1 MRIILEL
8 LRLTPMNEIEQKMAR
23 RKHLFIGS
31 GCIIIA
37 LIILSFVLFARSY
50 QRKTD
55 YAHIKQTNTLR
66 VIVEPNSMSYQV
78 IDIDSIA
85 GLQALMIQQF
95 AHDHQIDKVVFITE
109 PNLSAAIDSLLQN
122 KVDILA
128 WHIPIYNQMR
138 QKISYTIPVFTSRQ
152 MLIQRKQNKQ
162 KPDSV
167 AFIRNQL
174 ELANQNVYILPG
186 AFYRQRL
193 TNLSH
198 EIGDS
203 IYIKEIQNA
212 TPADLLDMLIEKH
225 IDYAVLDEFV
235 ARVLLKQPEY
245 KNLDMST
252 AISFTQNYS
261 WAIHPNTPILRDSI
275 NNWLSVYLESKEYNK
290 IYRQYTGV
298 K

>member
-1 MRIILEL
+1 MRAFMEF
-8 LRLTPMNEIEQKMAR
+8 LRLIRMNEIEKKMAK
-23 RKHLFIGS
+23 RKHLFIGGGS
-31 GCIIIA
+31 IIIA
-37 LIILSFVLFARSY
+37 LIIVSFVLFARSY

-55 YAHIKQTNTLR
+55 YARIKQVNTLR
-66 VIVEPNSMSYQV
+66 VIVEPNTMSYQV
-78 IDIDSIA
+78 VDIDSIA
-85 GLQALMIQQF
+85 GLQALMIKQF
-95 AHDHQIDKVVFITE
+95 AIDHQIDRVEFINE

-138 QKISYTIPVFTSRQ
+138 QKISYSIPVFTSRQ
-152 MLIQRKQNKQ
+152 MLIQRKEN
-162 KPDSV
+162 PTDST

-174 ELANQNVYILPG
+174 ELANQDVYILPG

-193 TNLSH
+193 NNLSQ

-203 IYIKEIQNA
+203 IFIKEIQNA
-212 TPADLLDMLIEKH
+212 VPTDLLNMLVEHH
-225 IDYAVLDEFV
+225 IDYAVCDEFV

-245 KNLDMST
+245 QELDMST

-261 WAIHPNTPILRDSI
+261 WAINPNTPVLCDSI
-275 NNWLSVYLESKEYNK
+275 NAWLEVYLESKAYNK

>member
-1 MRIILEL
+1 MQQ
-8 LRLTPMNEIEQKMAR
+8 TVEQKMAK
-23 RKHLFIGS
+23 RKHLFIGG
-31 GCIIIA
+31 GCVVIA
-37 LIILSFVLFARSY
+37 LIILSFVLFAHSY
-50 QRKTD
+50 RRKTE
-55 YAHIKQTNTLR
+55 YARIQHLSTLR

-78 IDIDSIA
+78 VDIDSIA
-85 GLQALMIQQF
+85 GLQALMIKQF
-95 AHDHQIDKVVFITE
+95 AADHQIDRVVFINE

-138 QKISYTIPVFTSRQ
+138 QKINYTIPVFTSRQ
-152 MLIQRKQNKQ
+152 MLIQRKENKA
-162 KPDSV
+162 DSI

-193 TNLSH
+193 NNLSK

-203 IYIKEIQNA
+203 IYIREIPNA
-212 TPADLLDMLIEKH
+212 VPSDLLNMLLERH

-235 ARVLLKQPEY
+235 ARVLLKKAPYRQ
-245 KNLDMST
+245 LDMST

-261 WAIHPNTPILRDSI
+261 WALNPNTPVLCDSI
-275 NNWLSVYLESKEYNK
+275 NAWLEVYLESKEYNK

-298 K
+298 P

>member
-1 MRIILEL
+1 
-8 LRLTPMNEIEQKMAR
+8 MNEIEQKMAR

-55 YAHIKQTNTLR
+55 YARIKQANTLR

-138 QKISYTIPVFTSRQ
+138 QKISYSIPVFTSRQ
-152 MLIQRKQNKQ
+152 MLIQRQ
-162 KPDSV
+162 KAPNDSI
-167 AFIRNQL
+167 AFISNQL
-174 ELANQNVYILPG
+174 ELANKDVYILPG

-193 TNLSH
+193 NNLAE

-203 IYIKEIQNA
+203 IYIKEIPNA
-212 TPADLLDMLIEKH
+212 VPSDLLKMVVDRH
-225 IDYAVLDEFV
+225 IDYAVCDEFV
-235 ARVLLKQPEY
+235 ARVLLKKEEFQT
-245 KNLDMST
+245 LDMST

-261 WAIHPNTPILRDSI
+261 WALNPNTPILCDSI
-275 NNWLSVYLESKEYNK
+275 NAWLSVYLESKEYNT

-298 K
+298 D

>member
-1 MRIILEL
+1 MQQ
-8 LRLTPMNEIEQKMAR
+8 TVEQKMAK
-23 RKHLFIGS
+23 RKHLFIGG
-31 GCIIIA
+31 GCVVIA
-37 LIILSFVLFARSY
+37 LIILSFVLFAHSY
-50 QRKTD
+50 RRKTD
-55 YAHIKQTNTLR
+55 YARIQHLSTLR

-78 IDIDSIA
+78 VDIDSIA
-85 GLQALMIQQF
+85 GLQALMIKQF
-95 AHDHQIDKVVFITE
+95 AADHQIDRVVFINE

-138 QKISYTIPVFTSRQ
+138 QKINYTIPVFTSRQ
-152 MLIQRKQNKQ
+152 MLIQRKENKA
-162 KPDSV
+162 DSI

-193 TNLSH
+193 NNLSK

-203 IYIKEIQNA
+203 IYIREIPNA
-212 TPADLLDMLIEKH
+212 VPSDLLNMLLERH

-235 ARVLLKQPEY
+235 ARVLLKKAPYRQ
-245 KNLDMST
+245 LDMST

-261 WAIHPNTPILRDSI
+261 WALNPNTPVLCDSI
-275 NNWLSVYLESKEYNK
+275 NAWLEVYLESKEYNK

-298 K
+298 P

>member
-1 MRIILEL
+1 MRAFLEF
-8 LRLTPMNEIEQKMAR
+8 LRLIRMNEIEKKMAR
-23 RKHLFIGS
+23 RKHLFIGGGS
-31 GCIIIA
+31 IIIA
-37 LIILSFVLFARSY
+37 LIIISFVLFARSY

-55 YAHIKQTNTLR
+55 YARIKQVNTLR
-66 VIVEPNSMSYQV
+66 VIVEPNTMSYQV
-78 IDIDSIA
+78 VDIDSIA
-85 GLQALMIQQF
+85 GLQALMIKQF
-95 AHDHQIDKVVFITE
+95 ALDHQIDRVEFINE

-138 QKISYTIPVFTSRQ
+138 QKISYSIPVFTSRQ
-152 MLIQRKQNKQ
+152 MLIQRKEN
-162 KPDSV
+162 PTDST

-174 ELANQNVYILPG
+174 ELANQDVYILPG

-193 TNLSH
+193 NNLSQ

-203 IYIKEIQNA
+203 IFIKEIQNA
-212 TPADLLDMLIEKH
+212 VPTDLLNMLVEHH
-225 IDYAVLDEFV
+225 IDYAVCDEFV
-235 ARVLLKQPEY
+235 ARILLKQPEY
-245 KNLDMST
+245 QELDMST

-261 WAIHPNTPILRDSI
+261 WAINPNTPVLCDSI
-275 NNWLSVYLESKEYNK
+275 NAWLEVYLESKAYNK

>member
-1 MRIILEL
+1 
-8 LRLTPMNEIEQKMAR
+8 MNQLDKKMAKQ
-23 RKHLFIGS
+23 KHLFIGS

-37 LIILSFVLFARSY
+37 LIILSFALFAHSY
-50 QRKTD
+50 KRKTD
-55 YAHIKQTNTLR
+55 YALIKHTNTIR

-78 IDIDSIA
+78 VDIDSIA
-85 GLQALMIQQF
+85 GLQALMIKQF
-95 AHDHQIDKVVFITE
+95 ALDHQIDNVVFINE

-152 MLIQRKQNKQ
+152 MLIQRAYNKQ

-174 ELANQNVYILPG
+174 ELANKDVYILPG

-193 TNLSH
+193 TNLSR

-212 TPADLLDMLIEKH
+212 VPSDLLDMLINRH

-235 ARVLLKQPEY
+235 ARVLLKQPAY
-245 KNLDMST
+245 KQLDMST

-261 WAIHPNTPILRDSI
+261 WAINPNTPILCDSL
-275 NNWLSVYLESKEYNK
+275 NSWLAIYLESKAYNK

>member
-1 MRIILEL
+1 MRAFLEF
-8 LRLTPMNEIEQKMAR
+8 LRLIRMNEIEKKMAK
-23 RKHLFIGS
+23 RKHLFIGGGS
-31 GCIIIA
+31 IIIA
-37 LIILSFVLFARSY
+37 LIIVSFVLFARSY

-55 YAHIKQTNTLR
+55 YARIKQVNTLR
-66 VIVEPNSMSYQV
+66 VIVEPNTMSYQV
-78 IDIDSIA
+78 VDIDSIA
-85 GLQALMIQQF
+85 GLQALMIKQF
-95 AHDHQIDKVVFITE
+95 ALDHQIDRVEFINE

-138 QKISYTIPVFTSRQ
+138 QKISYSIPVFTSRQ
-152 MLIQRKQNKQ
+152 MLIQRKEN
-162 KPDSV
+162 PTDST

-174 ELANQNVYILPG
+174 ELANQDVYILPG

-193 TNLSH
+193 NNLSQ

-203 IYIKEIQNA
+203 IFIKEIQNA
-212 TPADLLDMLIEKH
+212 VPTDLLNMLVARH
-225 IDYAVLDEFV
+225 IDYAVCDEFV

-245 KNLDMST
+245 QELDMST

-261 WAIHPNTPILRDSI
+261 WAINPNTPILCDSI
-275 NNWLSVYLESKEYNK
+275 NAWLEVYLESKAYNK

>member
-1 MRIILEL
+1 MWVILEF
-8 LRLTPMNEIEQKMAR
+8 LRLIMLNTAEKKMAK
-23 RKHLFIGS
+23 RKHLFIGG
-31 GCIIIA
+31 GCFFIA
-37 LIILSFVLFARSY
+37 LILLSFVLFARSY

-55 YAHIKQTNTLR
+55 YARIKHVNVLR
-66 VIVEPNSMSYQV
+66 VIVEPNRMSYQV
-78 IDIDSIA
+78 VDIDSIA
-85 GLQALMIQQF
+85 GLQALMIRQF
-95 AHDHQIDKVVFITE
+95 AADKHIDKVEFINE

-128 WHIPIYNQMR
+128 WHVPIYNQMR
-138 QKISYTIPVFTSRQ
+138 QKIKYTIPVFTSRQ
-152 MLIQRKQNKQ
+152 MLIQRKKDLQQ
-162 KPDSV
+162 PDSV

-174 ELANQNVYILPG
+174 ELADKEVYILPG

-193 TNLSH
+193 RNLSN

-203 IYIKEIQNA
+203 IYIREIPNA
-212 TPADLLDMLIEKH
+212 VPTDLLDMLVAHH
-225 IDYAVLDEFV
+225 IDYAVCDEFV
-235 ARVLLKQPEY
+235 ARVLLKNPTY

-261 WAIHPNTPILRDSI
+261 WAINPNNPILCDSI
-275 NNWLSVYLESKEYNK
+275 NAWLEVYLESKAYNK

>member
-1 MRIILEL
+1 MRAFLEF
-8 LRLTPMNEIEQKMAR
+8 LRLIRMNEIEKKMAK
-23 RKHLFIGS
+23 RKHLFIGGGS
-31 GCIIIA
+31 IIIA
-37 LIILSFVLFARSY
+37 LIIVSFVLFARSY

-55 YAHIKQTNTLR
+55 YARIKQVNTLR
-66 VIVEPNSMSYQV
+66 VIVEPNTMSYQV
-78 IDIDSIA
+78 VDIDSIA
-85 GLQALMIQQF
+85 GLQALMIKQF
-95 AHDHQIDKVVFITE
+95 ALDHQIDRVEFINE

-138 QKISYTIPVFTSRQ
+138 QKISYSIPVFTSRQ
-152 MLIQRKQNKQ
+152 MLIQRKEN
-162 KPDSV
+162 PTDST

-174 ELANQNVYILPG
+174 ELANQDVYILPG

-193 TNLSH
+193 NNLSQ

-203 IYIKEIQNA
+203 IFIKEIQNA
-212 TPADLLDMLIEKH
+212 VPTDLLNMLVEHH
-225 IDYAVLDEFV
+225 IDYAVCDEFV

-245 KNLDMST
+245 QELDMST

-261 WAIHPNTPILRDSI
+261 WAINPNTPVLCDSI
-275 NNWLSVYLESKEYNK
+275 NAWLEVYLESKAYNK

>member
-1 MRIILEL
+1 MRAFLEF
-8 LRLTPMNEIEQKMAR
+8 LRLIRMNEIEKKMAK
-23 RKHLFIGS
+23 RKHLFIGGGS
-31 GCIIIA
+31 IIIA
-37 LIILSFVLFARSY
+37 LIIVSFVLFARSY

-55 YAHIKQTNTLR
+55 YARIKQVNTLR
-66 VIVEPNSMSYQV
+66 VIVEPNTMSYQV
-78 IDIDSIA
+78 VDIDSIA
-85 GLQALMIQQF
+85 GLQALMIKQF
-95 AHDHQIDKVVFITE
+95 ALDHQIDRVEFINE

-138 QKISYTIPVFTSRQ
+138 QKISYSIPVFTSRQ
-152 MLIQRKQNKQ
+152 MLIQRKEN
-162 KPDSV
+162 PTDST

-193 TNLSH
+193 NNLSQ

-212 TPADLLDMLIEKH
+212 VPTDLLNMLVEHH
-225 IDYAVLDEFV
+225 IDYAVCDEFV

-245 KNLDMST
+245 QELDMST

-261 WAIHPNTPILRDSI
+261 WAINPNTPVLCDSI
-275 NNWLSVYLESKEYNK
+275 NAWLEVYLESKAYNK

>member
-1 MRIILEL
+1 MRAFLEF
-8 LRLTPMNEIEQKMAR
+8 LRLIRMNEIEKKMAK
-23 RKHLFIGS
+23 RKHLFIGGGS
-31 GCIIIA
+31 IIIA
-37 LIILSFVLFARSY
+37 LIIISFVLFARSY

-55 YAHIKQTNTLR
+55 YARIKQVNTLR
-66 VIVEPNSMSYQV
+66 VIVEPNTMSYQV
-78 IDIDSIA
+78 VDIDSIA
-85 GLQALMIQQF
+85 GLQALMIKQF
-95 AHDHQIDKVVFITE
+95 ALDHQIDRVEFINE

-138 QKISYTIPVFTSRQ
+138 QKISYSIPVFTSRQ
-152 MLIQRKQNKQ
+152 MLIQRKEN
-162 KPDSV
+162 PTDST

-174 ELANQNVYILPG
+174 ELANQDVYILPG

-193 TNLSH
+193 NNLSQ

-203 IYIKEIQNA
+203 IFIKEIQNA
-212 TPADLLDMLIEKH
+212 VPTDLLNMLVEHH
-225 IDYAVLDEFV
+225 IDYAVCDEFV

-245 KNLDMST
+245 KELDMST

-261 WAIHPNTPILRDSI
+261 WAINPNTPVLCDSI
-275 NNWLSVYLESKEYNK
+275 NAWLEVYLESKAYNK

>member
-1 MRIILEL
+1 
-8 LRLTPMNEIEQKMAR
+8 MNEIEKKMAK
-23 RKHLFIGS
+23 RKHLFIGGGS
-31 GCIIIA
+31 IIIA
-37 LIILSFVLFARSY
+37 LIIVSFVLFARSY

-55 YAHIKQTNTLR
+55 YARIKQVNTLR
-66 VIVEPNSMSYQV
+66 VIVEPNTMSYQV
-78 IDIDSIA
+78 VDIDSIA
-85 GLQALMIQQF
+85 GLQALMIKQF
-95 AHDHQIDKVVFITE
+95 AADHQIDRVVFINE

-138 QKISYTIPVFTSRQ
+138 QKINYTIPVFTSRQ
-152 MLIQRKQNKQ
+152 MLIQRKENKA
-162 KPDSV
+162 DSI

-193 TNLSH
+193 NNLSK

-203 IYIKEIQNA
+203 IYIREIPNA
-212 TPADLLDMLIEKH
+212 VPSDLLNMLLERH

-235 ARVLLKQPEY
+235 ARVLLKKAPYRQ
-245 KNLDMST
+245 LDMST

-261 WAIHPNTPILRDSI
+261 WALNPNTPVLCDSI
-275 NNWLSVYLESKEYNK
+275 NAWLEVYLESKEYNK

-298 K
+298 P

>member
-1 MRIILEL
+1 MQQ
-8 LRLTPMNEIEQKMAR
+8 TVEQKMAK
-23 RKHLFIGS
+23 RKHLFIGG
-31 GCIIIA
+31 GCVVIA
-37 LIILSFVLFARSY
+37 LIILSFVLFAHSY
-50 QRKTD
+50 RRKTD
-55 YAHIKQTNTLR
+55 YARIQHLSTLR

-78 IDIDSIA
+78 VDIDSIA
-85 GLQALMIQQF
+85 GLQALMIKQF
-95 AHDHQIDKVVFITE
+95 AADHQIDRVVFINE

-138 QKISYTIPVFTSRQ
+138 QKINYTIPVFTSRQ
-152 MLIQRKQNKQ
+152 MLIQRKENKA
-162 KPDSV
+162 DSI

-193 TNLSH
+193 NNLSK

-203 IYIKEIQNA
+203 IYIREIPNA
-212 TPADLLDMLIEKH
+212 VPSDLLNMLLERH

-235 ARVLLKQPEY
+235 ARILLKKAPYRQ
-245 KNLDMST
+245 LDMST

-261 WAIHPNTPILRDSI
+261 WALNPNTPVLCDSI
-275 NNWLSVYLESKEYNK
+275 NAWLEVYLESKEYNK

-298 K
+298 P

>member
-1 MRIILEL
+1 MQQ
-8 LRLTPMNEIEQKMAR
+8 TVEQKMAK
-23 RKHLFIGS
+23 RKHLFIGG
-31 GCIIIA
+31 GCVVIA
-37 LIILSFVLFARSY
+37 LIILSFVLFAHSY
-50 QRKTD
+50 RRKTD
-55 YAHIKQTNTLR
+55 YAHIQHLSTLR

-78 IDIDSIA
+78 VDIDSIA
-85 GLQALMIQQF
+85 GLQALMIKQF
-95 AHDHQIDKVVFITE
+95 AADHQIDRVVFINE

-138 QKISYTIPVFTSRQ
+138 QKINYTIPVFTSRQ
-152 MLIQRKQNKQ
+152 MLIQRKENKA
-162 KPDSV
+162 DSI

-193 TNLSH
+193 NNLSK

-203 IYIKEIQNA
+203 IYIREIPNA
-212 TPADLLDMLIEKH
+212 VPSDLLNMLLDHH

-235 ARVLLKQPEY
+235 ARVLLKKAPYRQ
-245 KNLDMST
+245 LDMST

-261 WAIHPNTPILRDSI
+261 WALNPNTPVLCDSI
-275 NNWLSVYLESKEYNK
+275 NAWLEVYLESKEYNK

-298 K
+298 P

>member
-1 MRIILEL
+1 MRAFLEF
-8 LRLTPMNEIEQKMAR
+8 LRLVPMNQLDKKMAK

-31 GCIIIA
+31 GCLVIA
-37 LIILSFVLFARSY
+37 FIILSFVLFAHSY
-50 QRKTD
+50 QRNTD
-55 YAHIKQTNTLR
+55 YALIKETNTLR

-78 IDIDSIA
+78 VDIDSIA

-95 AHDHQIDKVVFITE
+95 AKDHNIGNVVFINE

-152 MLIQRKQNKQ
+152 MLIQRKQNIKN
-162 KPDSV
+162 PDSV
-167 AFIRNQL
+167 AFISNQL
-174 ELANQNVYILPG
+174 ELANQHVYILPG

-193 TNLSH
+193 SNLSR

-203 IYIKEIQNA
+203 IFIKEIPNA
-212 TPADLLDMLIEKH
+212 VPSNLLDMLVDKH

-235 ARVLLKQPEY
+235 ARVLLKQPQY
-245 KNLDMST
+245 KGLDMST

-261 WAIHPNTPILRDSI
+261 WAINPDTPILCDSL
-275 NNWLSVYLESKEYNK
+275 NSWLAVYLESKAYNK

>member
-1 MRIILEL
+1 
-8 LRLTPMNEIEQKMAR
+8 MNTTEQKMAQ
-23 RKHLFIGS
+23 RKHLVIGS
-31 GCIIIA
+31 GCVLIA
-37 LIILSFVLFARSY
+37 LIILSFVWFARSY
-50 QRKTD
+50 QRQTD
-55 YAHIKQTNTLR
+55 YALIAQNSTLR

-78 IDIDSIA
+78 VDIDSIA

-95 AHDHQIDKVVFITE
+95 AQDHGIQKVEFINE

-138 QKISYTIPVFTSRQ
+138 QKISYSIPVFTSRQ
-152 MLIQRKQNKQ
+152 MLIQRKKSTQNT
-162 KPDSV
+162 DSIP
-167 AFIRNQL
+167 FISNQL
-174 ELANQNVYILPG
+174 ELANQEVYILPG

-193 TNLSH
+193 NNLSS

-203 IYIKEIQNA
+203 IYIKEIPNA
-212 TPADLLDMLIEKH
+212 VPSNLLDMLVEKH
-225 IDYAVLDEFV
+225 INYAVCDEFV
-235 ARVLLKQPEY
+235 ARVLLKKPQY
-245 KNLDMST
+245 KDLDMST

-261 WAIHPNTPILRDSI
+261 WALNPNTPILCDSI
-275 NNWLSVYLESKEYNK
+275 NSWLSVYLESKAYNK

>member
-1 MRIILEL
+1 
-8 LRLTPMNEIEQKMAR
+8 MNEIEKKMAK
-23 RKHLFIGS
+23 RKHLFIGG
-31 GCIIIA
+31 GCVIIA

-55 YAHIKQTNTLR
+55 YARIKQVNTLR
-66 VIVEPNSMSYQV
+66 VIVEPNTMSYQV
-78 IDIDSIA
+78 VDIDSIA
-85 GLQALMIQQF
+85 GLQALMIKQF
-95 AHDHQIDKVVFITE
+95 ALDHHIDRVEFINE

-138 QKISYTIPVFTSRQ
+138 QKISYSIPVFTSRQ
-152 MLIQRKQNKQ
+152 MLIQRKEDKN
-162 KPDSV
+162 DSI

-174 ELANQNVYILPG
+174 ELANQEVYILPG

-193 TNLSH
+193 NNLSS

-212 TPADLLDMLIEKH
+212 VPTDLLNMLVQRH
-225 IDYAVLDEFV
+225 INYAVCDEFV
-235 ARVLLKQPEY
+235 ARVLLKNPEF
-245 KNLDMST
+245 NGLDMST

-261 WAIHPNTPILRDSI
+261 WALNPNTRILCDSI
-275 NNWLSVYLESKEYNK
+275 NAWLAVYLESKAYNT

>member
-1 MRIILEL
+1 MRFILEF
-8 LRLTPMNEIEQKMAR
+8 LRLMPMNEIEKKMAK
-23 RKHLFIGS
+23 RKHLFIGG
-31 GCIIIA
+31 GCIVIA
-37 LIILSFVLFARSY
+37 FILLSFALFAHSY

-55 YAHIKQTNTLR
+55 YALIQQKNKIK

-78 IDIDSIA
+78 VDIDSIA
-85 GLQALMIQQF
+85 GLQALMIKQF
-95 AHDHQIDKVVFITE
+95 AKDHNIDHVEFINE

-122 KVDILA
+122 KVDLLA

-152 MLIQRKQNKQ
+152 MLVQRKENKN
-162 KPDSV
+162 DSIR
-167 AFIRNQL
+167 FIRNQL
-174 ELANQNVYILPG
+174 ELANQEVYILPG

-193 TNLSH
+193 NNLSS

-203 IYIKEIQNA
+203 IFIKEIQNA
-212 TPADLLDMLIEKH
+212 VPTNLLNMLVERH
-225 IDYAVLDEFV
+225 INYAVCDEFV
-235 ARVLLKQPEY
+235 ARVLLKNPEF
-245 KNLDMST
+245 KGLDMST

-261 WAIHPNTPILRDSI
+261 WALNPNTPILCDSI
-275 NNWLSVYLESKEYNK
+275 NAWLAVYLESKAYNK

>member
-1 MRIILEL
+1 MRAFLEF
-8 LRLTPMNEIEQKMAR
+8 LRLIRMNEIEKKMAK
-23 RKHLFIGS
+23 RKHLFIGGGS
-31 GCIIIA
+31 IIIA
-37 LIILSFVLFARSY
+37 LIIVSFVLFARSY

-55 YAHIKQTNTLR
+55 YARIKQVNTLR
-66 VIVEPNSMSYQV
+66 VIVEPNTMSYQV
-78 IDIDSIA
+78 VDIDSIA
-85 GLQALMIQQF
+85 GLQALMIKQF
-95 AHDHQIDKVVFITE
+95 ALDHQIDRVEFINE

-138 QKISYTIPVFTSRQ
+138 QKISYSIPVFTSRQ
-152 MLIQRKQNKQ
+152 MLIQRKEN
-162 KPDSV
+162 PTDST

-174 ELANQNVYILPG
+174 ELANQDVYILPG

-193 TNLSH
+193 NNLSQ

-212 TPADLLDMLIEKH
+212 VPTDLLNMLVEHH
-225 IDYAVLDEFV
+225 IDYAVCDEFV

-245 KNLDMST
+245 QELDMST

-261 WAIHPNTPILRDSI
+261 WAINPNTPVLCDSI
-275 NNWLSVYLESKEYNK
+275 NAWLEVYLESKAYNK

>member
-1 MRIILEL
+1 MWTIVEF
-8 LRLTPMNEIEQKMAR
+8 LRLMHMNEIEKKMAR
-23 RKHLFIGS
+23 RKHLIIGGGS
-31 GCIIIA
+31 IFIA
-37 LIILSFVLFARSY
+37 LIILSFVLFARSF

-55 YAHIKQTNTLR
+55 YARIQQTNKLR
-66 VIVEPNSMSYQV
+66 VIVEPNTMSYQV
-78 IDIDSIA
+78 LDIDSIA
-85 GLQALMIQQF
+85 GLQALMIKQF
-95 AHDHQIDKVVFITE
+95 AQDHQIEQVEFINE

-138 QKISYTIPVFTSRQ
+138 SKISYTIPVFTSRQ
-152 MLIQRKQNKQ
+152 MLIQRKEDKTGT
-162 KPDSV
+162 DSV

-174 ELANQNVYILPG
+174 ELANKDVYILPG

-193 TNLSH
+193 HNLSQ

-212 TPADLLDMLIEKH
+212 VPTDLLTMLVERH
-225 IDYAVLDEFV
+225 IDYTVCDEFV

-245 KNLDMST
+245 QSLDMST

-261 WAIHPNTPILRDSI
+261 WALNPNTPILCDSI
-275 NNWLSVYLESKEYNK
+275 NSWLSVYLESKEYNK

>member
-1 MRIILEL
+1 MRAFLEF
-8 LRLTPMNEIEQKMAR
+8 LRLIRMNEIEKKMAK
-23 RKHLFIGS
+23 RKHLFIGGGS
-31 GCIIIA
+31 IIIA
-37 LIILSFVLFARSY
+37 LIIVSFVLFARSY

-55 YAHIKQTNTLR
+55 YARIKQVNTLR
-66 VIVEPNSMSYQV
+66 VIVEPNTMSYQV
-78 IDIDSIA
+78 VDIDSIA
-85 GLQALMIQQF
+85 GLQALMIKQF
-95 AHDHQIDKVVFITE
+95 ALDHQIDRVEFINE

-138 QKISYTIPVFTSRQ
+138 QKISYSIPVFTSRQ
-152 MLIQRKQNKQ
+152 MLIQRKEN
-162 KPDSV
+162 PTDST

-174 ELANQNVYILPG
+174 ELANQDVYILPG

-193 TNLSH
+193 NNLSQ

-203 IYIKEIQNA
+203 IFIKEIQNA
-212 TPADLLDMLIEKH
+212 VPTDLLNMLVEHH
-225 IDYAVLDEFV
+225 IDYAVCDEFV

-245 KNLDMST
+245 QELDMST

-261 WAIHPNTPILRDSI
+261 WAINPNTPILCDSI
-275 NNWLSVYLESKEYNK
+275 NAWLEVYLESKAYNK

>member
-1 MRIILEL
+1 MRAFLEF
-8 LRLTPMNEIEQKMAR
+8 LRLIRMNEIEKKMAK
-23 RKHLFIGS
+23 RKHLFIGGGS
-31 GCIIIA
+31 IIIA
-37 LIILSFVLFARSY
+37 LIIVSFVLFARSY

-55 YAHIKQTNTLR
+55 YARIKQVNTLR
-66 VIVEPNSMSYQV
+66 VIVEPNTMSYQV
-78 IDIDSIA
+78 VDIDSIA
-85 GLQALMIQQF
+85 GLQALMIKQF
-95 AHDHQIDKVVFITE
+95 ALDHQIDRVEFINE

-138 QKISYTIPVFTSRQ
+138 QKISYSIPVFTSRQ
-152 MLIQRKQNKQ
+152 MLIQRKEN
-162 KPDSV
+162 PADST

-174 ELANQNVYILPG
+174 ELANQDVYILPG

-193 TNLSH
+193 NNLSQ

-212 TPADLLDMLIEKH
+212 VLTDLLNMLVEHH
-225 IDYAVLDEFV
+225 IDYAVCDEFV

-245 KNLDMST
+245 KELDMST

-261 WAIHPNTPILRDSI
+261 WAINPNTPILCDSI
-275 NNWLSVYLESKEYNK
+275 NAWLAVYLESKAYNT

>member
-1 MRIILEL
+1 MQQ
-8 LRLTPMNEIEQKMAR
+8 TVEQKMAK
-23 RKHLFIGS
+23 RKHLFIGG
-31 GCIIIA
+31 GCVVIA
-37 LIILSFVLFARSY
+37 LIILSFVLFAHSY
-50 QRKTD
+50 RRKTD
-55 YAHIKQTNTLR
+55 YARIQHLSTLR
-66 VIVEPNSMSYQV
+66 VIVEPNSMSYQIV
-78 IDIDSIA
+78 DIDSIA
-85 GLQALMIQQF
+85 GLQALMIKQF
-95 AHDHQIDKVVFITE
+95 AADHQIDRVVFINE

-138 QKISYTIPVFTSRQ
+138 QKINYTIPVFTSRQ
-152 MLIQRKQNKQ
+152 MLIQRKENKT
-162 KPDSV
+162 DSI

-193 TNLSH
+193 NNLSK

-203 IYIKEIQNA
+203 IYIREIPNA
-212 TPADLLDMLIEKH
+212 VPSDLLNMLLERH

-235 ARVLLKQPEY
+235 ARVLLKKAPYRQ
-245 KNLDMST
+245 LDMST

-261 WAIHPNTPILRDSI
+261 WALNPNTPVLCDSI
-275 NNWLSVYLESKEYNK
+275 NTWLEVYLESKEYNK

-298 K
+298 P